1 MKSLGTGVTKSIDPA
16 ESGNNRRGKSGNA
29 FCSQDMSI
37 KKIIFLKKS
46 KPIFR
51 TRFLGNQKKLYMLAY
66 FLKAGIG

>member
-1 MKSLGTGVTKSIDPA
+1 MKSLGTGVTKALTQLNLGITEGERVEMHSA
-16 ESGNNRRGKSGNA
+16 VRHEH
-29 FCSQDMSI
+29 QT
-37 KKIIFLKKS
+37 IIFLKKS